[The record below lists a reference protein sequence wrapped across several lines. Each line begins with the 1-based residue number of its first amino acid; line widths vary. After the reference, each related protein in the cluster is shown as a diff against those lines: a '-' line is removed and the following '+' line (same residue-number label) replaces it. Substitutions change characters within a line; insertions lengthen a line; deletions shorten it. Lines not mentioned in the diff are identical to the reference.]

1 MVYINDISN
10 CVNSSMKL
18 FADDCVVF
26 RRIDDSDDRAILQED
41 LDTLNRW
48 AEKWL
53 VKFNVSKCKVMNVTL
68 K

>member
-1 MVYINDISN
+1 
-10 CVNSSMKL
+10 MKL

-26 RRIDDSDDRAILQED
+26 RRIDDSDDRTILQED

-53 VKFNVSKCKVMNVTL
+53 VKFNVSKYKVMNVTL
-68 K
+68 KQKTIVS